1 MRASSVDDWWEILA
15 AEHRAQGHDVPK
27 LDRFLYRLALACYAG
42 GCEGRPDDASDERPH
57 RWRPHQI

>member
-27 LDRFLYRLALACYAG
+27 LDRFLYRLALAWL
-42 GCEGRPDDASDERPH
+42 
-57 RWRPHQI
+57 RWRLRRATR